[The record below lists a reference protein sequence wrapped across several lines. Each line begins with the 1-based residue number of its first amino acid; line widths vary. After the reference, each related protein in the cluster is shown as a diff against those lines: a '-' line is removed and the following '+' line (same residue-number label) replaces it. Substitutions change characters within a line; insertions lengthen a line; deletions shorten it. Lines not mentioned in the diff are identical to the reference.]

1 MLNRQ
6 SKGLKFMERNIRDLL
21 GEHFNRFHYEP
32 FDEHD
37 MRNAYI
43 DFRTEV
49 FTIRGF
55 GYYIDEVIM
64 YTNDINVCIR
74 ITMKNYLESKRHVLN
89 FYIKRWYII
98 NILRN
103 YTSRILNF
111 SSKDFETI
119 ISNRSE
125 RYSVKHKGVKLFV
138 IEDSKNQKVIPLPCV
153 SKIFTNNPNNKILK
167 IANNNSKCYM
177 VSKAFNIE
185 CKFNDCYT
193 CYRQCLEHLNN
204 KNLYLVKK

>member
-1 MLNRQ
+1 MDVIKMLNRQ

-37 MRNAYI
+37 MRNAYV

-89 FYIKRWYII
+89 FYIKR
-98 NILRN
+98 
-103 YTSRILNF
+103 
-111 SSKDFETI
+111 
-119 ISNRSE
+119 
-125 RYSVKHKGVKLFV
+125 
-138 IEDSKNQKVIPLPCV
+138 
-153 SKIFTNNPNNKILK
+153 
-167 IANNNSKCYM
+167 
-177 VSKAFNIE
+177 
-185 CKFNDCYT
+185 
-193 CYRQCLEHLNN
+193 
-204 KNLYLVKK
+204 